1 MKKKANITKPT
12 LKSMISLYKKR
23 GIKKPV
29 TSAKMYM
36 KGYNDSKKL
45 K

>member
-1 MKKKANITKPT
+1 MKNKNKKKPT
-12 LKSMISLYKKR
+12 LKSIILLYKKR

-29 TSAKMYM
+29 TSAKMYI
-36 KGYNDSKKL
+36 KGFADSKKY

>member
-1 MKKKANITKPT
+1 MKKKKNLRKLT

-36 KGYNDSKKL
+36 KGFADSKKY

>member
-1 MKKKANITKPT
+1 MKKKKNLRKPT

-29 TSAKMYM
+29 KSAKMYM
-36 KGYNDSKKL
+36 KGFADSKKY

>member
-1 MKKKANITKPT
+1 MNKKKTRRKPT

-23 GIKKPV
+23 GIKRPV

-36 KGYNDSKKL
+36 KGFADSKKY

>member
-36 KGYNDSKKL
+36 KGFKDSKKY

>member
-1 MKKKANITKPT
+1 MKNQKKPT

-23 GIKKPV
+23 GIKNPI
-29 TSAKMYM
+29 TSAKKYM
-36 KGYNDSKKL
+36 KGYKDSKKF